1 MVQAAWEAAEVLAL
15 VTLVQVE
22 LGYSMEIHFLL
33 EVLAFR
39 VVHVL
44 LLVPLE
50 SLEVA
55 SPEPSV
61 LGLSVA
67 FSVQS

>member
-1 MVQAAWEAAEVLAL
+1 MVQAAWEAAEVLA
-15 VTLVQVE
+15 VVILVQVE
-22 LGYSMEIHFLL
+22 LGYSMEIHSLL
-33 EVLAFR
+33 EVLACR
-39 VVHVL
+39 VAQVL

-50 SLEVA
+50 SLEEA
-55 SPEPSV
+55 SPEALV